1 MGGRMFKRSA
11 IILMPAMLSILLMAD
26 VSIVHAIDPRF
37 EINPNTLKRNLPAS
51 AAMDKSQKGS
61 RTPGAAVVAKDKK
74 QLSNG
79 SAITKKVGETRRG
92 EAKTARGKKTGR
104 RHITTAQAPRGNG
117 SVARTPR
124 RYPGGAMT
132 HRMSLLRMSS
142 SVPGEAI
149 EGAKNLWGKLLPEA
163 GTTAAFSLKG
173 ESFSLDLDP
182 KKYPVF
188 TSYTGK
194 KIVVE
199 NGSELSP
206 FVKNL
211 MEQRE
216 PGVKFVQFRPG
227 EPRRFLGELLNS
239 AGFFSVEENFSVSFG
254 SDPKLT
260 VNSDYKVE
268 KDQESSLQN
277 DIFLLNATH
286 LSGYPGQLAEFLA
299 EQGFKALD
307 LYPGRGEIAARSNHI
322 VDIVT
327 EDEPAAMVDRLLAA
341 LNLRYEKN
349 KGVDILNLA
358 NGGVGLKVRAERY
371 FEKNGER
378 YVIGVFNGD
387 PENYTLLRLLE
398 SLHYNVVMLTPE
410 DDFKRVSDMIISRL
424 HIPIKYEMHELVAAG
439 NTPYSIEVSGIM
451 IDSGGGRG
459 RVFLTEKMPDPV
471 IMELLKLNGYN
482 VRIKGEKASP

>member
-11 IILMPAMLSILLMAD
+11 IILMPAMLIIFLMVD

-37 EINPNTLKRNLPAS
+37 EIDPNTLNRNLPS
-51 AAMDKSQKGS
+51 LAAKDKPQKGS
-61 RTPGAAVVAKDKK
+61 KTPGAADAAKGKK
-74 QLSNG
+74 QQSNG
-79 SAITKKVGETRRG
+79 SAVTKKVGEKRRG
-92 EAKTARGKKTGR
+92 EAKTLRRQKIGR
-104 RHITTAQAPRGNG
+104 RHTPRADG

-124 RYPGGAMT
+124 RYPGGAIT

-142 SVPGEAI
+142 GVPGDAI

-163 GTTAAFSLKG
+163 GTTAAYSMKG

-216 PGVKFVQFRPG
+216 PGVKFVPFRPG

-277 DIFLLNATH
+277 GIFLLNAAH
-286 LSGYPGQLAEFLA
+286 QSGYPGQLVEFLA
-299 EQGFKALD
+299 EQGFNAVD
-307 LYPGRGEIAARSNHI
+307 LYPGRGDIAARSNHV

-349 KGVDILNLA
+349 KGVDILNLG

-371 FEKNGER
+371 FEKNGEK

-424 HIPIKYEMHELVAAG
+424 HIPLTYEMHELVAAG
-439 NTPYSIEVSGIM
+439 NTPYSIEASGIM

-459 RVFLTEKMPDPV
+459 RLFLTEKMPDPV
-471 IMELLKLNGYN
+471 IIELLKLNGYS
-482 VRIKGEKASP
+482 VRTKGEKTSP